1 MEPPIR
7 TQEVPLSPH
16 RLPIKV
22 YLEDTDAQGIVYH
35 AGYVRFF
42 ERGRSELLE
51 AVGGGDLRSAPR
63 LVVHEMRL
71 KYRKPAHLGDR
82 LEVIST
88 ARLASPYRVTFTQR
102 VERPGEPGH
111 LCEGTVEVACTD
123 AAGKLVRI
131 PEALVA
137 LLG

>member
-1 MEPPIR
+1 
-7 TQEVPLSPH
+7 LDPH

-35 AGYVRFF
+35 ASYVRFF
-42 ERGRSELLE
+42 ERGRSDFLE
-51 AVGGGDLRSAPR
+51 SLGGDLAGAPR

-71 KYRKPAHLGDR
+71 KYRKPARLGDR
-82 LEVIST
+82 LEVVST
-88 ARLASPYRVTFTQR
+88 ARLATPYRVTFTQR

-131 PEALVA
+131 PEALA
-137 LLG
+137 KHLG